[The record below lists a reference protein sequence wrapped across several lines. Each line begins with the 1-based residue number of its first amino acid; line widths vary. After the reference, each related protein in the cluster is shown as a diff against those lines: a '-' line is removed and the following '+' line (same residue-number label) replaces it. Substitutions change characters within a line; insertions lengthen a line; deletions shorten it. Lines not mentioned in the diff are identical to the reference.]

1 MPWYVQRN
9 LLALIGRLPDLP
21 SGFLPV
27 RLLGHRDPRVRHE
40 AIALAIADPELRTR
54 GLAEA
59 LDTNHEPTL
68 RLAFAALADR
78 CPPEL
83 LPRLLTRVG
92 DANLDPELRAMAV
105 TALAPVSDP
114 VVLRLLRRL
123 VVARGLAGLGRLAP
137 KSPPMLAALRGLT
150 LHWHSHPKVGAL
162 LENARASRDTDIQ
175 AAARPGRRSGSGP
188 RVMP

>member
-1 MPWYVQRN
+1 
-9 LLALIGRLPDLP
+9 
-21 SGFLPV
+21 
-27 RLLGHRDPRVRHE
+27 
-40 AIALAIADPELRTR
+40 
-54 GLAEA
+54 
-59 LDTNHEPTL
+59 
-68 RLAFAALADR
+68 
-78 CPPEL
+78 
-83 LPRLLTRVG
+83 
-92 DANLDPELRAMAV
+92 MAV

-137 KSPPMLAALRGLT
+137 KSPPMLAALRGLA

-162 LENARASRDTDIQ
+162 LETARASRDTDIQ